1 MIAIVKI
8 HIRNYLEDIF
18 RVVREFWTTNSPMQT
33 TLINV
38 VEQIVIALGGEFKIY
53 VPFLIPHILKV
64 FAHDK
69 SNRKS
74 VTVKLLSNLY
84 SCSVIVFYNT

>member
-38 VEQIVIALGGEFKIY
+38 VEQIAIALGGEFKIY
-53 VPFLIPHILKV
+53 VPYLIPHILRV
-64 FAHDK
+64 FAHDN
-69 SNRKS
+69 SIRRS
-74 VTVKLLSNLY
+74 VTVKLLGDLLIHILNKS
-84 SCSVIVFYNT
+84 

>member
-8 HIRNYLEDIF
+8 HIRNYLEEIF

-69 SNRKS
+69 SLRRS
-74 VTVKLLSNLY
+74 VTVKLLSTYINTLY
-84 SCSVIVFYNT
+84 DNSK